1 MSHGEHRFL
10 AVLPRDPQTD
20 ASNDARQ
27 IQCDNLQAVPFPVVS
42 NPTPTR
48 SPPSSPSPAPFFS
61 RLRRVASRLSFSR
74 SSRPDDPGPLS
85 HSSKPATKRDKV
97 RSRLSISTS
106 CAFAR
111 HGGGDKTLKSSIS
124 YPVLRSSSSPISSS
138 DDSRDSTWGM
148 RDRPRK
154 VEEKRRS
161 SIYGLEEILRLSLC
175 PPHLFPEDALDSTF
189 SSSSTRT
196 STTRTSTMTTT
207 RSSGSDDVSLSIFD
221 EDCRLLLLPHQDSTA
236 MMTYYPHQPTV
247 CSSTASSPIRS
258 RSHTLSP
265 SQSQSFS
272 TVNEIDG
279 FSFSPTPASSAYATP
294 FSTPAR
300 SIQEKEDEPT
310 TPRLAGQAIAASPSS
325 PLELP
330 PPVP

>member
-1 MSHGEHRFL
+1 MPLFQWFHRNFYSQDKQ
-10 AVLPRDPQTD
+10 RDDGRP
-20 ASNDARQ
+20 
-27 IQCDNLQAVPFPVVS
+27 IPCL
-42 NPTPTR
+42 TP
-48 SPPSSPSPAPFFS
+48 A
-61 RLRRVASRLSFSR
+61 A
-74 SSRPDDPGPLS
+74 
-85 HSSKPATKRDKV
+85 KRDKV

-138 DDSRDSTWGM
+138 DDSRDSTWGL
-148 RDRPRK
+148 RARPRRI
-154 VEEKRRS
+154 EEKRRS

-175 PPHLFPEDALDSTF
+175 PPHLFPEDAVDSTF

-196 STTRTSTMTTT
+196 STTTT
-207 RSSGSDDVSLSIFD
+207 RSSESDDVSLSIFD
-221 EDCRLLLLPHQDSTA
+221 EDCRLLLRPPQDSTA
-236 MMTYYPHQPTV
+236 TMTYYPHQPIV
-247 CSSTASSPIRS
+247 CSSTTSSPTRS
-258 RSHTLSP
+258 RSRTLSP

-279 FSFSPTPASSAYATP
+279 FSFSPTPASSAFATP

-330 PPVP
+330 PPVPSLSHSVRLDVPPAQPPSLARNSGQWFRPTLPAVPDPRV